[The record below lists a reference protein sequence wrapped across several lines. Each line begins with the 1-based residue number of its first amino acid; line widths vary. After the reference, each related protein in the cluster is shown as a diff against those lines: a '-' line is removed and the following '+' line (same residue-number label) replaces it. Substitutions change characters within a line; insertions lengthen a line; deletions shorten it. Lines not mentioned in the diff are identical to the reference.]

1 MQLPQDPTGYQRT
14 DHLRSAV
21 VYLVAW
27 VGVAIAAYRI
37 FRDRGGLRETFS
49 QATEQPLPMLL
60 VVASVVL
67 LAFAIRSF
75 SLHFRNSP
83 RAGNQ
88 DT

>member
-1 MQLPQDPTGYQRT
+1 MPQGPSGYERT
-14 DHLRSAV
+14 NHLRSAI

-27 VGVAIAAYRI
+27 VGVATAAYLI
-37 FRDRGGLRETFS
+37 FRDRGGLWETFS
-49 QATEQPLPMLL
+49 QAREQPLPILL

-75 SLHFRNSP
+75 SLHFRSSP
-83 RAGNQ
+83 RAGDR